1 MTVSVSA
8 QGRGGRSSRQRMI
21 VLGLVGA
28 LIALFALANLHL
40 VYVAVHSQPACVD
53 HLKSKSETAGTY
65 RAAKSAC

>member
-1 MTVSVSA
+1 MSVWE
-8 QGRGGRSSRQRMI
+8 QGRRRRPSRQRVI

-28 LIALFALANLHL
+28 GIALFALANLHL
-40 VYVAVHSQPACVD
+40 VYVAVRSQPACVD